1 MTGSSADASAGTS
14 VSLERGLSILSA
26 FTGSRPVLGIADR
39 ARAVGLNKSTTHR
52 YVATLV
58 KLEYVH
64 QDPETRKYHLGPR
77 VVDLGF
83 AAIDSMEL
91 TRVAAPSLQALADET
106 GYTASMALCDGPD
119 IVYVDRRR
127 SSRRTPLTIDL
138 NLHVGSRLPA
148 YCTAMGKA
156 MLAYKDATTLREI
169 LDRTDM
175 ARRGPNTVTN
185 REQLMAALAKVRQTG
200 VAINNEELAPG
211 LRSLAAP
218 IRDRTGEVVAAIN
231 VAVHLSAAPSTSE
244 ALARRVEPPLRQT
257 AGEIS
262 RRLGFRPS
270 A

>member
-1 MTGSSADASAGTS
+1 
-14 VSLERGLSILSA
+14 
-26 FTGSRPVLGIADR
+26 
-39 ARAVGLNKSTTHR
+39 
-52 YVATLV
+52 
-58 KLEYVH
+58 
-64 QDPETRKYHLGPR
+64 
-77 VVDLGF
+77 
-83 AAIDSMEL
+83 
-91 TRVAAPSLQALADET
+91 
-106 GYTASMALCDGPD
+106 
-119 IVYVDRRR
+119 
-127 SSRRTPLTIDL
+127 
-138 NLHVGSRLPA
+138 
-148 YCTAMGKA
+148 MGKA